1 MKHLTI
7 ILFIIT
13 FFSFEVISQS
23 RQKLYTINVYGN
35 GAGGGDSCMRAVN
48 EKYGFKLEGGGCRP
62 IHRKIRGNKKKL
74 LLLDKQNGTGWR
86 EKYKTEFRACQKEYE
101 LFIWFERE
109 YYTRLPHG
117 I

>member
-48 EKYGFKLEGGGCRP
+48 EKYGFKYMAVVDNHYSNADVRMEM
-62 IHRKIRGNKKKL
+62 IF
-74 LLLDKQNGTGWR
+74 DV
-86 EKYKTEFRACQKEYE
+86 
-101 LFIWFERE
+101 
-109 YYTRLPHG
+109 
-117 I
+117 